1 MSGWITEVGQMHKR
15 MLDHPTTQTDILCP
29 QCFDIVRKTE
39 LPGPFIA
46 FWCGCYA
53 RVFDPSNPERFASLS
68 AGSWSQYILNSSNM
82 KVVGALN
89 QNQPLINPSEMSNY
103 DIWRPACERHRKIGA
118 KCVWLPDNDEQ
129 RAVTY
134 GVCLSCYERTQRM
147 EEVQRGAFMDSV
159 ADKLAARYR
168 LPTK

>member
-1 MSGWITEVGQMHKR
+1 
-15 MLDHPTTQTDILCP
+15 MLEHPTAQTDILCP

-53 RVFDPSNPERFASLS
+53 RVFDPANSERFTSLS
-68 AGSWSQYILNSSNM
+68 GYDWSRYIRSSCGMKIIEELNR
-82 KVVGALN
+82 
-89 QNQPLINPSEMSNY
+89 NQPLINPSQLGNY
-103 DIWRPACERHRKIGA
+103 DIWCPACERHRKIGA

-134 GVCLSCYERTQRM
+134 GVCLPCYERTQRM
-147 EEVQRGAFMDSV
+147 EAEQRSAFMDLV

-168 LPTK
+168 LPA